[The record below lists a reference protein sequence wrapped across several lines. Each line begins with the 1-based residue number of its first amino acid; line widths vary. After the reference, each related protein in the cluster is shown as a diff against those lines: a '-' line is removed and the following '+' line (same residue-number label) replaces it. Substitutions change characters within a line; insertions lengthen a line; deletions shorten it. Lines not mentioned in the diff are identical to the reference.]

1 MESGVFVMSFFGRF
15 KKTALI
21 QEATLELP
29 SRLRVGLALGGG
41 AARGWA
47 HVGVIRALSE
57 KGIHPD
63 LVCGTSIGALVGAVL
78 AAGEMDRFERWLLD
92 MGVKQVFSL
101 LDVTL
106 NGGMLKGERLMEHFR
121 LNFVDRPIQDLSLP
135 YGAVATSL
143 HSGVEIWLREGSTV
157 EAVRASIAMP
167 GLLTPVQRLGDTLV
181 DGGLVNPIP
190 VSLARAMGAE
200 FVIAVDLS
208 ADMFANHRQKN
219 GGQARPSLRE
229 VLAGSINV
237 MQVRI
242 ARSRLAGDPPDVLLT
257 PKVSTLGFFDF
268 HRAAEAIEIG
278 RRCVEDSLPFLEGLS
293 A

>member
-1 MESGVFVMSFFGRF
+1 MMNVLNRF
-15 KKTALI
+15 RKSVSR
-21 QEATLELP
+21 QETVPELP
-29 SRLRVGLALGGG
+29 LRPRVGLALGGG
-41 AARGWA
+41 SARGWA
-47 HVGVIRALSE
+47 HVGVIRALGE
-57 KGIHPD
+57 RGIHPD
-63 LVCGTSIGALVGAVL
+63 LVSGTSIGALVGAVL

-121 LNFVDRPIQDLSLP
+121 QNFVDRPIQDLPLP
-135 YGAVATSL
+135 FGAVATSL
-143 HSGVEIWLREGSTV
+143 HSGAEIWLREGSTV

-167 GLLTPVQRLGDTLV
+167 GLFTPVQRHGDTLV
-181 DGGLVNPIP
+181 DGGLVNPVP

-200 FVIAVDLS
+200 FVIAVDLG
-208 ADMFANHRQKN
+208 ADMFVNQRQKN
-219 GGQARPSLRE
+219 GGQTRPSLKE

-257 PKVSTLGFFDF
+257 PKVSSLGFFDF